1 MLSSVNFTDD
11 TVIADLE
18 AGLGTLTRLGD
29 SQVDMVLLVVEATAK
44 SLEVASRAADLA
56 REKSLGRL
64 IVIAN
69 RVRDEVDAEAVR
81 KAFPDDEVVAV
92 PHDPAIVE
100 ADRRG
105 VAALD
110 SAPDAPA
117 VRAISE
123 LARNLLV
130 TAGRNGSGAVSV

>member
-1 MLSSVNFTDD
+1 MLSSVNFTDT

-29 SQVDMVLLVVEATAK
+29 EQVDTVVLVVEATAK
-44 SLEVASRAADLA
+44 SVEVAVRAAELA
-56 REKSLGRL
+56 RGKSLGRL
-64 IVIAN
+64 IVVAN

-92 PHDPAIVE
+92 PHDPAVVE
-100 ADRRG
+100 ADRHG
-105 VAALD
+105 VAVLD

-123 LARNLLV
+123 MARNLLV
-130 TAGRNGSGAVSV
+130 AADRNGSPSR

>member
-1 MLSSVNFTDD
+1 MLSSVNFTDN

-18 AGLGTLTRLGD
+18 AGLGTLTRLGEA
-29 SQVDMVLLVVEATAK
+29 QVDVVLLVVEATAK
-44 SLEVASRAADLA
+44 SLEVAARAADLA

-69 RVRDEVDAEAVR
+69 RVRDDVDAEAVR

-100 ADRRG
+100 ADRHG

-117 VRAISE
+117 VQAIT
-123 LARNLLV
+123 AMAQNLLV
-130 TAGRNGSGAVSV
+130 TAGHTGSQP

>member
-1 MLSSVNFTDD
+1 MLSSVNFNHL

-18 AGLGTLTRLGD
+18 AGIGTLTRLAD
-29 SQVDMVLLVVEATAK
+29 QQVDVVLLVVEPTVK
-44 SLEVASRAADLA
+44 SLEVAARAAELV

-69 RVRDEVDAEAVR
+69 RVRDQADLDAISSRLPGA
-81 KAFPDDEVVAV
+81 EVVPV

-100 ADRRG
+100 ADRHG
-105 VAALD
+105 LAPLD

-117 VRAISE
+117 VRAISRIAE
-123 LARNLLV
+123 DLLTSARPN
-130 TAGRNGSGAVSV
+130 S

>member
-1 MLSSVNFTDD
+1 MLSSVNFTHD

-18 AGLGTLTRLGD
+18 AGLGTLTRLGNA
-29 SQVDMVLLVVEATAK
+29 QVDVVLLVVEATTK
-44 SLEVASRAADLA
+44 SLEVAARGADLA

-69 RVRDEVDAEAVR
+69 RVRDEVDADAVR
-81 KAFPDDEVVAV
+81 KAFPDDEVIAV

-100 ADRRG
+100 ADRHG

-110 SAPDAPA
+110 AAPDAPA
-117 VRAISE
+117 VRAISAM
-123 LARNLLV
+123 ARNLLV
-130 TAGRNGSGAVSV
+130 MAGHNGSGAASV

>member
-1 MLSSVNFTDD
+1 MLSSVNFTDN

-18 AGLGTLTRLGD
+18 AGLGTLTRLGEA
-29 SQVDMVLLVVEATAK
+29 QVDVVLLVVEATAK
-44 SLEVASRAADLA
+44 SLEVAARAADLA

-69 RVRDEVDAEAVR
+69 RVRDDVDAEAVR

-92 PHDPAIVE
+92 PHDSAIVE
-100 ADRRG
+100 ADRHG

-117 VRAISE
+117 VRAVTTM
-123 LARNLLV
+123 AQNLLV
-130 TAGRNGSGAVSV
+130 TASHNGSRS

>member
-1 MLSSVNFTDD
+1 MLSSVNFTDV

-18 AGLGTLTRLGD
+18 AGLGTLTRLAD
-29 SQVDMVLLVVEATAK
+29 EQVDTVLLVVEATAK
-44 SLEVASRAADLA
+44 SLEVAARAAGLA
-56 REKSLGRL
+56 REKALGRL

-69 RVRDEVDAEAVR
+69 RVRDDVDAEAVR

-100 ADRRG
+100 ADRHG
-105 VAALD
+105 LAPLD

-117 VRAISE
+117 VRALSE
-123 LARNLLV
+123 VAQNLLL
-130 TAGRNGSGAVSV
+130 TASRNGSDSR

>member
-1 MLSSVNFTDD
+1 MLSSVNFTDL

-29 SQVDMVLLVVEATAK
+29 EQVDVVLLVVEATTK
-44 SLEVASRAADLA
+44 SLEVGVRAAALA

-69 RVRDEVDAEAVR
+69 RVRDQADADAVS
-81 KAFPDDEVVAV
+81 KAFPDDEVVLV
-92 PHDPAIVE
+92 PHDQAIVD
-100 ADRRG
+100 ADRHG
-105 VAALD
+105 LAPLD
-110 SAPDAPA
+110 SAPEAPA

-123 LARNLLV
+123 VAQNLLV
-130 TAGRNGSGAVSV
+130 AANRNGSRA

>member
-1 MLSSVNFTDD
+1 LLSSVNFTDN

-18 AGLGTLTRLGD
+18 AGLGTLTRLGEA
-29 SQVDMVLLVVEATAK
+29 QVDVVLLVVEATAK
-44 SLEVASRAADLA
+44 SLEVAARAADLA

-69 RVRDEVDAEAVR
+69 RVRDDVDAEAVR

-100 ADRRG
+100 ADRHG
-105 VAALD
+105 VAPLD

-117 VRAISE
+117 VRAIT
-123 LARNLLV
+123 AMAQNLLV
-130 TAGRNGSGAVSV
+130 TASHNGSRS

>member
-1 MLSSVNFTDD
+1 MLSSVNFSDV

-18 AGLGTLTRLGD
+18 AGIGTLTRLANE
-29 SQVDMVLLVVEATAK
+29 QVDVVLLVVEPTVK
-44 SLEVASRAADLA
+44 SLEVGARAAELA

-69 RVRDEVDAEAVR
+69 RVRNQADLDAVSSRLPGIEIV
-81 KAFPDDEVVAV
+81 PV

-100 ADRRG
+100 ADRHG
-105 VAALD
+105 VAPLD

-117 VRAISE
+117 VRAVSKVAE
-123 LARNLLV
+123 DLLA
-130 TAGRNGSGAVSV
+130 AVKRS